1 MPDTDDPPVLAFAAR
16 ITVEVGQPITVGQ
29 TPGGLRRVVP
39 IVGGRVDG
47 PRLSGRVV
55 AAGADYQL
63 LGDDGVSMLEARYV
77 LEADDGAV
85 IYVINRGLRRGAPDV
100 MARLARGEP
109 VDPAAIY
116 FRSTPLFE
124 TGTGVHLWLTRSI
137 FLATGMREPDRVVL
151 SVYEVL

>member
-1 MPDTDDPPVLAFAAR
+1 M
-16 ITVEVGQPITVGQ
+16 
-29 TPGGLRRVVP
+29 VP

-85 IYVINRGLRRGAPDV
+85 T
-100 MARLARGEP
+100 M
-109 VDPAAIY
+109 
-116 FRSTPLFE
+116 
-124 TGTGVHLWLTRSI
+124 
-137 FLATGMREPDRVVL
+137 
-151 SVYEVL
+151 

>member
-1 MPDTDDPPVLAFAAR
+1 MLAFAAR

-47 PRLSGRVV
+47 PRLSGRVI

-85 IYVINRGLRRGAPDV
+85 IYVVNRGLRRGAPDV
-100 MARLARGEP
+100 MGRLARGEP

-116 FRSTPLFE
+116 FRSTPRFE
-124 TGTGVHLWLTRSI
+124 IEAGTHLWLARSI